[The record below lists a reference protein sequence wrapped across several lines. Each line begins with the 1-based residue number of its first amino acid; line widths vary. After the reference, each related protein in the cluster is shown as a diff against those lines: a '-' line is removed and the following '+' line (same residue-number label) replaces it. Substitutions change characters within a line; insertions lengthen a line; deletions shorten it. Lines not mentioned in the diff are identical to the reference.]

1 VTETSDPGG
10 ESQRSQRRFG
20 GMTGGLVLGAIIG
33 ASLGLIQGDL
43 LEDLSFGL
51 VIGLAIGAG
60 FEGRGQL
67 MQYRPGAIRRVILI
81 AGLFLVLILVSFE
94 FIDDISN
101 TNLKTI
107 LLLATAGAFLLFV
120 LALGWSIAGLDE
132 LQRRIQTEAIAI
144 GFDFSAVTMLTV
156 GLLSQVGVQ
165 QPNWVYA
172 GLPMTICWGIGKL
185 WLIWKYR

>member
-1 VTETSDPGG
+1 
-10 ESQRSQRRFG
+10 
-20 GMTGGLVLGAIIG
+20 MTGGLVLGAIIG
-33 ASLGLIQGDL
+33 SSLGLIQGDL

-144 GFDFSAVTMLTV
+144 GFDFSAVTMLTAAEL
-156 GLLSQVGVQ
+156 GLCR
-165 QPNWVYA
+165 A
-172 GLPMTICWGIGKL
+172 ADDH
-185 WLIWKYR
+185 WLGAR

>member
-43 LEDLSFGL
+43 LEDLSFSL

-120 LALGWSIAGLDE
+120 LALGLSIAGLDE

-144 GFDFSAVTMLTV
+144 GFGFSAVAMLMV

-165 QPNWVYA
+165 LPNWVYA
-172 GLPMTICWGIGKL
+172 GLPMTIGWGLGKL